1 MARPLVGFHDGCAL
15 HGALAT
21 AAAIE
26 GVTPLVHSTPGCA
39 LRGAFATTASSGF
52 RGAPI
57 HLSPI
62 SSTNLAEKHIVFGGA
77 SRLREQI
84 KNTLSVLPRGLLV
97 VITGCPTEMI
107 GDDVPAMVRE
117 AVTQGEAVVEVGA
130 AGFLG
135 SAHRGYE
142 RVLAVLAER
151 LPDLRLPSEP
161 PAQNLVNIFGV
172 VPRYDESWA
181 SDLDEIGRLL
191 GGVGLTANPI
201 FGPGGG
207 LSSLAALPNAV
218 ASLVLSPWG
227 LAPAEALRRQA
238 GVPVVV
244 ADGLPVGADAV
255 EKLVRQLAEA
265 TGAVEEPAIAR
276 LLNSERRYE
285 DFALDETL
293 DALTRLGRR
302 RVALVGPSLLGG
314 SLARFLVS
322 TLGFEASALV
332 LTDEPDGAE
341 ELAPEGAG
349 RVVATA
355 DGVEAAEAIRASG
368 ADFLIAGA
376 RYGALAAELGIP
388 HAVIGDLGGRASLS
402 GGFVGARGAG
412 RLLAALTSAPA
423 ASKAAAPRLAV
434 AAQ

>member
-39 LRGAFATTASSGF
+39 LRGAFSSTGAQNF

-117 AVTQGEAVVEVGA
+117 AVTQGEAVVDVGA

-142 RVLAVLAER
+142 RLVSVLASRVGELNLA
-151 LPDLRLPSEP
+151 PASEAP
-161 PAQNLVNIFGV
+161 GLVNIFGI
-172 VPRYDESWA
+172 VPRYDETWA
-181 SDLDEIGRLL
+181 SDLDEISRLL
-191 GGVGLTANPI
+191 AGVGLTANPI

-207 LSSLAALPNAV
+207 LSSLAALPKAV

-227 LAPAEALRRQA
+227 LAPAQALQEKS
-238 GVPVVV
+238 GVATVV
-244 ADGLPVGADAV
+244 ADGLPIGADAV
-255 EKLVRQLAEA
+255 EKLLRQLAAA
-265 TGAVEEPAIAR
+265 TGAVEETAIER
-276 LLNSERRYE
+276 LLSSERRYE

-293 DALTRLGRR
+293 DALSRLGRR
-302 RVALVGPSLLGG
+302 RVALVGNSLLAG

-322 TLGFEASALV
+322 TLGWEASALV
-332 LTDEPDGAE
+332 LTDEPDGP
-341 ELAPEGAG
+341 LPTDLAG

-355 DGVEAAEAIRASG
+355 DGVETAAAIRASG

-388 HAVIGDLGGRASLS
+388 LAAIADLGGRASLS
-402 GGFVGARGAG
+402 GGFVGARGAA
-412 RLLAALTSAPA
+412 RLLAALTATPVAPKLFTPQA
-423 ASKAAAPRLAV
+423 ALAAR
-434 AAQ
+434 